1 MRYRIG
7 TEKKSTLIVT
17 KEKWGSRG
25 SDTKIMEKMLQPKD
39 LSDKGGKGTVLRFT
53 ARLRNSRLLLC
64 TPGNKI
70 GTKVDGII
78 GGGAVSI

>member
-25 SDTKIMEKMLQPKD
+25 SDTKIMKKMLQPKD
-39 LSDKGGKGTVLRFT
+39 LSDKGT
-53 ARLRNSRLLLC
+53 ARARCSGSQL
-64 TPGNKI
+64 
-70 GTKVDGII
+70 D
-78 GGGAVSI
+78 

>member
-1 MRYRIG
+1 M
-7 TEKKSTLIVT
+7 K
-17 KEKWGSRG
+17 
-25 SDTKIMEKMLQPKD
+25 KMLQPKD